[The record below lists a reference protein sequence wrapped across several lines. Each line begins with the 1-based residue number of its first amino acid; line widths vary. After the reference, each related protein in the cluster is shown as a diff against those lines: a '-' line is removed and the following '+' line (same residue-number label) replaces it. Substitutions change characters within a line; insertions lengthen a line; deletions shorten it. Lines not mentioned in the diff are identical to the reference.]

1 MAIRSLEQVMTWRMA
16 NQIEILP
23 PPLPSYAWY
32 RSLVCMTASSA
43 VSFIAPVGVVQGGM
57 GMSFCGLRTDGYGQ

>member
-1 MAIRSLEQVMTWRMA
+1 MI
-16 NQIEILP
+16 
-23 PPLPSYAWY
+23 
-32 RSLVCMTASSA
+32 ASSA